1 MKQCPNPKC
10 KKPNAEDAKFCHI
23 CGAKLSSSSEED
35 STSNN
40 EVVDGKILDII
51 KQNSFSKRPLAAY
64 EARKYA
70 NQICKKHFGKDK
82 KNYKEYVEMLMAI
95 HYPQELEKS
104 NLGKRY
110 ISWLITSIV
119 LLFFGGLG
127 LIVSPI
133 IIWKIL
139 VPIYRQLKTRCK

>member
-1 MKQCPNPKC
+1 MKRCPNTKC
-10 KKPNAEDAKFCHI
+10 KELNADDAAYCHVCGTRLPSSGKEKKPKDN
-23 CGAKLSSSSEED
+23 EED
-35 STSNN
+35 IDN
-40 EVVDGKILDII
+40 EILDII
-51 KQNSFSKRPLAAY
+51 KTNSYSKRILAAY

-110 ISWLITSIV
+110 ISWIITSIV
-119 LLFFGGLG
+119 LLLCGLG

-133 IIWKIL
+133 IVWKIL
-139 VPIYRQLKTRCK
+139 VPTYRQLKTLCK